1 MKDILERLY
10 RIGRAA
16 IPRPKWL
23 ERFIGPGIS
32 DEEFSQKFK
41 DFYGY
46 GPWEDAGAST
56 GRDFRY
62 SAGGQAEE
70 DNTDEHPGIPR
81 QVKEDLAVFDLK
93 PPSSL
98 AEVKRARNREIRK
111 YHSDHFVNDPAKYE
125 TSKKI
130 MQIYNAAYDRLKDWY
145 ESKEK

>member
-16 IPRPKWL
+16 IPRPKWM

-32 DEEFSQKFK
+32 DEEFFQKFK
-41 DFYGY
+41 EFYGD
-46 GPWEDAGAST
+46 GPWNDTGGNAGKNS
-56 GRDFRY
+56 GY
-62 SAGGQAEE
+62 SADTGTGNKGEE
-70 DNTDEHPGIPR
+70 YPGIPR
-81 QVKEDLAVFDLK
+81 QVADDLAVFDLK

-98 AEVKRARNREIRK
+98 AEVKKARNREIRK

-145 ESKEK
+145 ESRGK